1 MSEVELKLALPV
13 DCSPPLDQS
22 GWSVDTDAPMG
33 DRERILKQTA
43 DVRDRAEEL
52 LHGLLE
58 AKSRIRS
65 APPLVGSADPYAQVT
80 GQSAIDRAISSTR
93 KMVETLRRA
102 FDDASAEL
110 TEDDARLL
118 VEAEDAA

>member
-1 MSEVELKLALPV
+1 MDEVELKLALPV
-13 DCSPPLDQS
+13 DCRPPLDS
-22 GWSVDTDAPMG
+22 GVQRVDTCVPMG

-43 DVRDRAEEL
+43 DVRDRAEDL
-52 LHGLLE
+52 LDGLLE

-65 APPLVGSADPYAQVT
+65 APPLVGSSDPYAQVT
-80 GQSAIDRAISSTR
+80 GQSAIDRAINSTR

-102 FDDASAEL
+102 FDDAASDL
-110 TEDDARLL
+110 TEEDAHLL